1 MSLPEFSMK
10 ELLEA
15 GVHFGHQTHRWNP
28 KMKDFIYIGLPLNL
42 IFWGLAIYLITIFWE
57 FNPADIELDDQENII
72 EYIILEKEIEI
83 LKDNISE
90 MQRQLQQA
98 HVRIK
103 ELVKEKGNTQE
114 ELQQERQF
122 IQEISG
128 EIKTVNGKLE
138 SKMNDYMSSI
148 PDVVDSKPQVLKE
161 GE

>member
-1 MSLPEFSMK
+1 MDLK
-10 ELLEA
+10 
-15 GVHFGHQTHRWNP
+15 T
-28 KMKDFIYIGLPLNL
+28 
-42 IFWGLAIYLITIFWE
+42 
-57 FNPADIELDDQENII
+57 
-72 EYIILEKEIEI
+72 EIDI

-161 GE
+161 GK

>member
-1 MSLPEFSMK
+1 MDLK
-10 ELLEA
+10 
-15 GVHFGHQTHRWNP
+15 T
-28 KMKDFIYIGLPLNL
+28 
-42 IFWGLAIYLITIFWE
+42 
-57 FNPADIELDDQENII
+57 
-72 EYIILEKEIEI
+72 EIDI